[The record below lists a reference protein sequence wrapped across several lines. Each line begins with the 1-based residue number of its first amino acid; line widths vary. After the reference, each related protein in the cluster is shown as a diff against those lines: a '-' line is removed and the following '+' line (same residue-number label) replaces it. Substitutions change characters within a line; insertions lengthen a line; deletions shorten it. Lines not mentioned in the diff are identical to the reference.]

1 MARIVLD
8 ASALLAAIYR
18 ENGGKRVSALF
29 ADPTSTALIST
40 LNWSET
46 LDRLL
51 RDGVRD
57 DDAEELLSALEI
69 EVVDFNL
76 EQAKTAATLRLAAPE
91 LSLADRACIGLAAVR
106 KGIAWTTD
114 KAWARAKVSVPIEVL
129 R

>member
-1 MARIVLD
+1 MASIVLD

-18 ENGGKRVSALF
+18 ESGGKRVAALF
-29 ADPTSTALIST
+29 ADPRSTVLIST

-51 RDGVRD
+51 RDGMRD
-57 DDAEELLSALEI
+57 EDAEELLSGLEI
-69 EVVDFNL
+69 EVVAFDL
-76 EQAKTAATLRLAAPE
+76 EQAKTAAALRLAAPE
-91 LSLADRACIGLAAVR
+91 LSLADRACIGLASLR

-114 KAWARAKVSVPIEVL
+114 KAWTRQTIHVPVEVL

>member
-18 ENGGKRVSALF
+18 ERGGEKVTALF
-29 ADPTSTALIST
+29 AEPESEILIST

-51 RDGVRD
+51 RDGLRD
-57 DDAEELLSALEI
+57 DHAEDLLNALEI
-69 EVVDFNL
+69 EVVDFDRQ
-76 EQAKTAATLRLAAPE
+76 QAKSAAALRLAAPE
-91 LSLADRACIGLAAVR
+91 LSLADRACIGLASIR
-106 KGIAWTTD
+106 KGVAWTMD
-114 KAWARAKVSVPIEVL
+114 KAWVGQPIKIKLELL

>member
-8 ASALLAAIYR
+8 SSALLAAIYR
-18 ENGGKRVSALF
+18 ESGGKRVAALL
-29 ADPTSTALIST
+29 ADPESAVLIST

-51 RDGVRD
+51 RDGVRT
-57 DDAEELLSALEI
+57 DDAEELLSGLEI
-69 EVVDFNL
+69 EVVAFDL
-76 EQAKTAATLRLAAPE
+76 EQAKTAAALRLAASE
-91 LSLADRACIGLAAVR
+91 LSLADRACIGLASTR

-114 KAWARAKVSVPIEVL
+114 KIWSQVKVGVAIEVL

>member
-1 MARIVLD
+1 VARIVLD

-18 ENGGKRVSALF
+18 ENGGKRVAALL
-29 ADPTSTALIST
+29 AGPESTVLISA

-51 RDGVRD
+51 RDGVGM
-57 DDAEELLSALEI
+57 DDAEELLGGLAI
-69 EVVDFNL
+69 EVVAFDL
-76 EQAKTAATLRLAAPE
+76 EQAKTAAALRLVAPE
-91 LSLADRACIGLAAVR
+91 LSLADRACIGLASMR

-114 KAWARAKVSVPIEVL
+114 KAWMRQPIHVPLEVL

>member
-1 MARIVLD
+1 LASIVLD

-18 ENGGKRVSALF
+18 ESGGRRVTALF
-29 ADPTSTALIST
+29 ADPASTVLIST
-40 LNWSET
+40 LNWSEA

-57 DDAEELLSALEI
+57 DDAEQMLRALEI

-76 EQAKTAATLRLAAPE
+76 EQAKTAAVLRLAAPE
-91 LSLADRACIGLAAVR
+91 LSLADRACIGLASAR
-106 KGIAWTTD
+106 KAIAWTTD
-114 KAWARAKVSVPIEVL
+114 KAWNRVKAGIPIEVL